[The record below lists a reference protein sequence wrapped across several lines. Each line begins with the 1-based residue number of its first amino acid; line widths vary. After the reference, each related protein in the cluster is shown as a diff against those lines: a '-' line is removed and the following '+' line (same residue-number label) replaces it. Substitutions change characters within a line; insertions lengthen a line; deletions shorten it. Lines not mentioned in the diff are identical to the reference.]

1 MPLGRCYGSDHLP
14 GRRVRKPQDGVK
26 TDHSNPSAENTTV
39 PGDAPQHPQPALRPL
54 LARTRTLRIQPACA
68 SAPSRRQSP
77 TSRGPKAVSLFH
89 SETWGAGGQIFPL
102 ERFLPPIWSALFALS
117 CWWKF
122 LEGFFFSADESKTLP
137 RLI

>member
-89 SETWGAGGQIFPL
+89 SETWGAGETNISTGEIPSPYLVSFVCFEL
-102 ERFLPPIWSALFALS
+102 LVEIS
-117 CWWKF
+117 
-122 LEGFFFSADESKTLP
+122 
-137 RLI
+137 